1 LRGLFYADRQAL
13 ILPSVCVLLCF
24 PDQTKANA
32 MTDEQPQDSSRATS
46 PNGSFVDIP
55 GGKLTDFPDGSQ
67 LIEGPDGDKYIVS
80 EDGTINGTTPEIRQ
94 VQIGDL
100 AQVLRHEV
108 VTTPDTT
115 SHTLH
120 FIGGGVF
127 SFLHHRDGRGMSFE
141 ANRITLRTLPN
152 GVFVVC
158 GSHV

>member
-1 LRGLFYADRQAL
+1 
-13 ILPSVCVLLCF
+13 
-24 PDQTKANA
+24 
-32 MTDEQPQDSSRATS
+32 MTNEQPRGPSRATA
-46 PNGSFVDIP
+46 PDGSFVDIP
-55 GGKLTDFPDGSQ
+55 GGKRTDFPDGSQ
-67 LIEGPDGDKYIVS
+67 LIEGPDGAKYILS

-127 SFLHHRDGRGMSFE
+127 CFLHRRDGSGMSFQ
-141 ANRITLRTLPN
+141 ANGINVSTLPD
-152 GVFVVC
+152 GVFVVF
-158 GSHV
+158 GSFP